1 MEVAFDGF
9 DGYWVCD
16 PAVQPPAETVV
27 FYLHGGGFT
36 MGNDFN
42 NEADGSG
49 STAFYLEFLMNVVET
64 IPNHALRIFSLDYS
78 LVPEARYPTQLQ
90 QLAKAYEYLL
100 SSTPADKIVI
110 AGDSAGA
117 SLLLSFLLHIIRP
130 CPELEAAS
138 RPLSTP
144 AAVILISPWCHIDSR
159 HTPTSSAKAADEDFL
174 DTTMLDEYARLY
186 TGATRPQSSSSLLF
200 PFQFYI
206 AAFKGLCRQLFDS
219 PPYYTSKWIT
229 RAKLSVLESR
239 QDPRDS
245 AIHSYL
251 CKSPYRNPF
260 SALDHPDWLAQA
272 LPSNAMVIYGEKEIM
287 AGDIIEFITGLKKVS
302 RGEVEVHTRWKLGW
316 HAWPMVVMYLG
327 KDLTETRSG
336 VNLIADFITRT
347 MQN

>member
-1 MEVAFDGF
+1 
-9 DGYWVCD
+9 
-16 PAVQPPAETVV
+16 
-27 FYLHGGGFT
+27 
-36 MGNDFN
+36 MGNVCN
-42 NEADGSG
+42 YGADGIG
-49 STAFYLEFLMNVVET
+49 STAFYLEFLMNIVDT
-64 IPNHALRIFSLDYS
+64 IPNHAASIFSLDYS

-90 QLAKAYEYLL
+90 QMAHAYEYLL
-100 SSTPADKIVI
+100 SKTPADKIVI

-117 SLLLSFLLHIIRP
+117 SLLLPFLLHIVRP
-130 CPELEAAS
+130 CPELETTS
-138 RPLSTP
+138 HPLPTP
-144 AAVILISPWCHIDSR
+144 AAVILISPWCHIDCR
-159 HTPTSSAKAADEDFL
+159 RTPSSSAKVADEDYL
-174 DTTMLDEYARLY
+174 DTTMLDEYSRLY
-186 TGATRPQSSSSLLF
+186 TGVTDPQSSISLLF

-206 AAFKGLCRQLFDS
+206 AAFKGLCRQLLDS
-219 PPYYTSKWIT
+219 NPYTSKWIT

-245 AIHSYL
+245 SIHSYL

-260 SALDHPDWLAQA
+260 AALEHPDWLAQA

-302 RGEVEVHTRWKLGW
+302 RGKVEVHTRWKLGW

-327 KDLTETRSG
+327 KDLEETGSG